1 MKKNIIMAMIAAIV
15 SMSMSANS
23 YFTMGDSLRI
33 PPRYSDGYFKA
44 DVTAN
49 FDAYCDTW
57 QLNMG
62 YPDGLMVKLVS
73 GITALEGMQ
82 LEYMD
87 YTGAWQEYEA
97 PLQVAAAYAS
107 ISSHITAFGFWDYN
121 EDGILESYGSA
132 KWEAGQHKMFQ
143 LNFYVSPDF
152 SNGYVTIDGSISSGS
167 DSRGPIL
174 QNVQCFKKTYV
185 WVGYLPGDM
194 NGDDRLT
201 ISDVTLLISFI
212 MSEGAGFD
220 RWQADAADYNRN
232 GIANIT
238 DVTAL
243 IAHILN
249 DNN

>member
-1 MKKNIIMAMIAAIV
+1 MKKNIILAMIAAIV

-44 DVTAN
+44 TVTAN
-49 FDAYCDTW
+49 LDAYCDTW

-62 YPDGLMVKLVS
+62 YPDGLMVKLVA
-73 GITALEGMQ
+73 GITALDGMQ
-82 LEYMD
+82 LGYMD
-87 YTGAWQEYEA
+87 HAGAWQEYEA
-97 PLQVAAAYAS
+97 PLQVAAAYSS
-107 ISSHITAFGFWDYN
+107 ISSHITVQGYWDYN

-132 KWEAGQHKMFQ
+132 KWDAGQHKMFQ
-143 LNFYVSPDF
+143 LNFYVSPEF

-174 QNVQCFKKTYV
+174 QDVQFFKKTYV

-201 ISDVTLLISFI
+201 ISDVTLLNGLILN
-212 MSEGAGFD
+212 GPADFD
-220 RWQADAADYNRN
+220 KWQVAAADYNRD
-232 GIANIT
+232 GDANIS

-243 IAHILN
+243 VSHILN
-249 DNN
+249 N